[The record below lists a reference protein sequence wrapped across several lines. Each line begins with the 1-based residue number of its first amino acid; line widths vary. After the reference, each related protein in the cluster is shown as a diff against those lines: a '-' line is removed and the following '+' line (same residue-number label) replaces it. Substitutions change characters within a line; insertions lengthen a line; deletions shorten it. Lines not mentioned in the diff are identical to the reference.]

1 MPCWRWRWPG
11 NPEIIFAD
19 EPTTA
24 LDVTVQAQILD
35 LFRDIQKKL
44 GTSIV
49 FVTHDLSAVAHVADR
64 VAVMYAGK
72 IVEIGTADEIFYDPR
87 HPYTKGLMRALPA
100 ASIGKDALYTFR
112 ECPLLC

>member
-1 MPCWRWRWPG
+1 M
-11 NPEIIFAD
+11 
-19 EPTTA
+19 
-24 LDVTVQAQILD
+24 QAQILD

-49 FVTHDLSAVAHVADR
+49 FVTHDLGAVAHVADR

-87 HPYTKGLMRALPA
+87 HPYTKGLMRARP
-100 ASIGKDALYTFR
+100 SERMRFIPFR
-112 ECPLLC
+112 ECPLL